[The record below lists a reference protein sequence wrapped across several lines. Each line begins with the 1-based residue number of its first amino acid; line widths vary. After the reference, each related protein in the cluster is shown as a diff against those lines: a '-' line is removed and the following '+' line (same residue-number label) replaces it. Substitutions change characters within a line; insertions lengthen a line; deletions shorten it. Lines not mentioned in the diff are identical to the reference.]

1 MDQKECIFNIMFD
14 IAKLLR
20 CVLKN
25 EWEFIWQRKVQEV
38 CYFRHRNSRKKDMA
52 CTNDCFSL
60 VGCVV
65 GNGKAQT
72 VREFRAKLRIRWA
85 KRSRGSSLSG
95 RNPHQ
100 TLKCK

>member
-1 MDQKECIFNIMFD
+1 MDQKECIFNILLD
-14 IAKLLR
+14 IAKLLH

-25 EWEFIWQRKVQEV
+25 EWEFIWQRKVQEG
-38 CYFRHRNSRKKDMA
+38 CYFRHRKNRNKDMA
-52 CTNDCFSL
+52 CTNDC
-60 VGCVV
+60 VV
-65 GNGKAQT
+65 WWDAGWGMAGHRP

-85 KRSRGSSLSG
+85 KQSRGSSLSG